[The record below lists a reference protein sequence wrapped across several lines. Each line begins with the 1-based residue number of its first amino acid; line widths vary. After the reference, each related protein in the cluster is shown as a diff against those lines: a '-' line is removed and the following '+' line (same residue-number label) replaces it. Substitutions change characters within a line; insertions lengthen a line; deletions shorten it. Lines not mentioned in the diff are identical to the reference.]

1 MSSIFVRNKILWIGY
16 TQNKIHIRKTLKL
29 PNTNEGMKLARQF
42 KKKLDAELFLEHLDE
57 LTNPRKVVLLSE
69 GFQNFCESKNLKEAG
84 NYGIIIKYLKE
95 ITGDIPI
102 NLIDSTHINLLKKKL
117 ESKSHNTVVSYFN
130 HLTVIFNFFKKQE
143 FISLNPVPKLKSELK
158 PVVTIPEYELEL
170 IIKNLEPS
178 IVHLIKLMS
187 LTGLR
192 ISEALNFKR
201 EHIDWNNNIIFINNS
216 KANRQEQFPIY
227 TELKKFLYQMLE
239 NGEWYIGN
247 RKSVLDSFQRTCSKL
262 KLKRYKLHDIR
273 RTFISRYATKLNPIE
288 LKAIARHSDIKTT
301 LSSYV
306 SLDMN
311 AIGDKL

>member
-1 MSSIFVRNKILWIGY
+1 
-16 TQNKIHIRKTLKL
+16 
-29 PNTNEGMKLARQF
+29 
-42 KKKLDAELFLEHLDE
+42 
-57 LTNPRKVVLLSE
+57 
-69 GFQNFCESKNLKEAG
+69 
-84 NYGIIIKYLKE
+84 
-95 ITGDIPI
+95 
-102 NLIDSTHINLLKKKL
+102 
-117 ESKSHNTVVSYFN
+117 
-130 HLTVIFNFFKKQE
+130 
-143 FISLNPVPKLKSELK
+143 
-158 PVVTIPEYELEL
+158 
-170 IIKNLEPS
+170 
-178 IVHLIKLMS
+178 MS

-192 ISEALNFKR
+192 VTEALNFKR